1 MKIGEMVHHAKAAP
15 PSAAAAAS
23 ACRRRSARTAVTARA
38 STTRVYEG
46 TAGPS
51 GHAATGDPAR
61 YARKIDFDLT
71 PAQEQIRKLARDFA
85 EREIAPGARER
96 DRTETF
102 PAEILK
108 KMAPLGLLGGP
119 IPERYGGMGVDN
131 VSLALIT
138 EEIGRA
144 DSSVR
149 TTLSVQI
156 SLVERTI
163 LAFGTEGQKGAWLP
177 RLCRGEVIGCFG
189 LTEPEVGSDAAQLRA
204 TATKDGDGWVI
215 RGRKMWISNGSVSG
229 LALVFARTDPA
240 AATAQR
246 GITAFLVDRERSPY
260 GSQAIHGKLGLRSSD
275 SSELIL
281 DDVRVPDT
289 CRVGDLGQGFAIAMA
304 ALDNGRYSVA
314 AGAVGVAQACIDA
327 SVAYATQRKAFGK
340 PLAGHQLVQEMIA
353 DMVVETEAARLLV
366 WRAGWLKDTGAP
378 NTRETSIAKMYAS
391 EIAQRAADS
400 AIQIHGG
407 YGFSDEFPVERYW
420 RDARVNRLYEGTT
433 QIQKL
438 IIGRF
443 ATGIDAIA

>member
-1 MKIGEMVHHAKAAP
+1 M
-15 PSAAAAAS
+15 
-23 ACRRRSARTAVTARA
+23 
-38 STTRVYEG
+38 
-46 TAGPS
+46 
-51 GHAATGDPAR
+51 
-61 YARKIDFDLT
+61 DFDLS
-71 PAQEQIRKLARDFA
+71 PEQQQIQRLARDFA
-85 EREIAPGARER
+85 QNEIVPGARER
-96 DRTETF
+96 DRNETF
-102 PAEILK
+102 PGEILK

-119 IPERYGGMGVDN
+119 TPEAYGGMGLDN
-131 VSLALIT
+131 LSHALIT

-156 SLVERTI
+156 SLVEKPI
-163 LAFGTEGQKGAWLP
+163 LAFGSEEQKRAWLP

-189 LTEPEVGSDAAQLRA
+189 LTEPEVGSDAARLRT
-204 TATKDGDGWVI
+204 TAKQDGSLWTI
-215 RGRKMWISNGSVSG
+215 RGRKTWITNGSVSG
-229 LALVFARTDPA
+229 LALVFARTDPDVSRA
-240 AATAQR
+240 HR
-246 GITAFLVDRERSPY
+246 GITAFLIDRSSSPY

-281 DDVRVPDT
+281 EDVRVPDR
-289 CRVGDLGQGFAIAMA
+289 CRLGEVGQGFGIAMA
-304 ALDNGRYSVA
+304 ALDSGRYSVA

-327 SVAYATQRKAFGK
+327 SVAYATQRRAFGK
-340 PLAGHQLVQEMIA
+340 PIAGHQLVQELIA
-353 DMVVETEAARLLV
+353 DMTVETEAARLLV
-366 WRAGWLKDTGAP
+366 WRAGALKDRGTP
-378 NTRETSIAKMYAS
+378 NTRETSIAKVYAS
-391 EIAQRAADS
+391 EAAQRAADA

>member
-1 MKIGEMVHHAKAAP
+1 MAAR
-15 PSAAAAAS
+15 PSID
-23 ACRRRSARTAVTARA
+23 SARV
-38 STTRVYEG
+38 
-46 TAGPS
+46 
-51 GHAATGDPAR
+51 
-61 YARKIDFDLT
+61 DFDLT
-71 PAQEQIRKLARDFA
+71 PEQEQIRKLARDFA
-85 EREIAPGARER
+85 DREIAPGARER
-96 DRTETF
+96 DRGETF
-102 PAEILK
+102 PADVLE

-119 IPERYGGMGVDN
+119 IPEEYGGMGVDN
-131 VSLALIT
+131 LSHALIT

-156 SLVERTI
+156 SLVEKTI
-163 LAFGTEGQKGAWLP
+163 LTFGTEEQKRAWLP
-177 RLCRGEVIGCFG
+177 RLCKGEIIGCFG

-204 TATKDGDGWVI
+204 TAKKDGDGWVI
-215 RGRKMWISNGSVSG
+215 RGRKMWISNGSVSK
-229 LALVFARTDPA
+229 LALVFARTDPDMSKA
-240 AATAQR
+240 HR
-246 GITAFLVDRERSPY
+246 GITAFLIDRERQPY
-260 GSQAIHGKLGLRSSD
+260 GSQEIHGKLGLRSSD

-281 DDVRVPDT
+281 DDVRVPDAQ
-289 CRVGDLGQGFAIAMA
+289 RLGEIGKGFQVAMS

-327 SVAYATQRKAFGK
+327 SVAYATQRRTFGK
-340 PLAGHQLVQEMIA
+340 PIAGHQLVQEMLA
-353 DMVVETEAARLLV
+353 DMIVETEAARLLL
-366 WRAGWLKDTGAP
+366 WRAGTLKDKGLP
-378 NTRETSIAKMYAS
+378 NTRETSIAKLYAA
-391 EIAQRAADS
+391 ETAQRAADS